1 MMMTHDSEG
10 QETATVIQSY
20 PTEQDA
26 ERAIAAL
33 RAAGFG
39 ADAIGILARR
49 RGEEDEVARV
59 SGGTPIGAAHVGT
72 VTGRLIG
79 VGAGQIAGLALA
91 LVSPLGWAIGTGL
104 LVVTTLAGVV
114 AGGAVGDIVGALAR
128 VGVPDHAAR
137 RYAER
142 FEAGD
147 IIVVVDAGGR
157 RAEAARVLGGG
168 TGAASTPGGQATRG
182 A

>member
-1 MMMTHDSEG
+1 MMTHDSEG
-10 QETATVIQSY
+10 QETGTVIQIY
-20 PTEQDA
+20 ATEQDA

-49 RGEEDEVARV
+49 RGEADEVAQA
-59 SGGTPIGAAHVGT
+59 SGGVPIGAAHAGT
-72 VTGRLIG
+72 VTGRLLG
-79 VGAGQIAGLALA
+79 GEAGLIAGLALSV
-91 LVSPLGWAIGTGL
+91 LPGVGWAVSTGL
-104 LVVTTLAGVV
+104 LVVTTLAGVA
-114 AGGAVGDIVGALAR
+114 AGGALGDIVGALAR

-147 IIVVVDAGGR
+147 IIVVVEAGDRSADAERILGR
-157 RAEAARVLGGG
+157 G
-168 TGAASTPGGQATRG
+168 TGAAPDGQPTRG